1 MVYNSQLQN
10 KDEIVFWLFVTLRE
24 SILSIDYYSQ
34 VIEPDVLSKTFNYI
48 FEKIDP
54 EMYALLGETPS
65 LVFLKHFCNLFTDF
79 NSPDVSKAILDV
91 LFCYGSGFMT
101 ATL

>member
-1 MVYNSQLQN
+1 MVYNSQLPN

-48 FEKIDP
+48 FE
-54 EMYALLGETPS
+54 
-65 LVFLKHFCNLFTDF
+65 
-79 NSPDVSKAILDV
+79 
-91 LFCYGSGFMT
+91 
-101 ATL
+101 